1 MTYLLD
7 VNVLIA
13 LLDEDHVSHGAAH
26 DWFEQTGARGW
37 ATCAITQNGYV
48 RIVSA
53 KSYGSKGW
61 TLGEVRGLL
70 QDFCDRPGHEF
81 WAADISL
88 LDKGRF
94 DHDQLTQP
102 GQITDAYLLALAV
115 RHGGRLATLDRRLSP
130 RSVRGGNVALMQIP
144 PERSL
149 A

>member
-1 MTYLLD
+1 M
-7 VNVLIA
+7 
-13 LLDEDHVSHGAAH
+13 
-26 DWFEQTGARGW
+26 
-37 ATCAITQNGYV
+37 TQNGYA
-48 RIVSA
+48 RILSA

-70 QDFCDRPGHEF
+70 QVFCDRPGHEF
-81 WAADISL
+81 WATDISF

-94 DHDQLTQP
+94 DHDQLTQA

>member
-13 LLDEDHVSHGAAH
+13 LLDEDHVSYEVAH
-26 DWFEQTGARGW
+26 HWFEQTGARGW

-53 KSYGSKGW
+53 KGYGSKGW
-61 TLGEVRGLL
+61 ALGDVRELL
-70 QDFCDRPGHEF
+70 QDFCDQPGHEF
-81 WAADISL
+81 WAEDISL

-115 RHGGRLATLDRRLSP
+115 RDGGRLATLDRRLSP
-130 RSVRGGNVALMQIP
+130 RPVRGGNVALALIP
-144 PERSL
+144 LERSP